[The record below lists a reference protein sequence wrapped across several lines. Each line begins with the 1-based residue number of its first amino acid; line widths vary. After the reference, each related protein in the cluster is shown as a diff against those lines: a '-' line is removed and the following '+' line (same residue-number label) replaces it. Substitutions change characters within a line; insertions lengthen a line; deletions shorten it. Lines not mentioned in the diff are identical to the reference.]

1 MRLFVMA
8 RHGESTFNVQRRV
21 NGDPGVSVVLT
32 ESGRAQGRR
41 LGLQLRGMPIDL
53 CWISRF
59 ARVSETAA
67 LVLEG
72 RGVPLQVDARLDD
85 LGVGAFEGRHADAHR
100 EWRRGHGRDEA
111 PPDGESLEA
120 ARLRYVQLFDDL
132 LARGEPTSLVIG
144 HELSLRYLLNAAVGS
159 DHLDDPIHHIA
170 NATPYIF
177 DEKALAVALDRMR
190 RLCD

>member
-85 LGVGAFEGRHADAHR
+85 LGLGAFEGRHADTHR

-111 PPDGESLEA
+111 PPGGESLEA

-132 LARGEPTSLVIG
+132 LARPAPTSLVIG
-144 HELSLRYLLNAAVGS
+144 HELSLRYLLNAALGS

-177 DEKALAVALDRMR
+177 DENALTVALDRMS
-190 RLCD
+190 RLRD